1 MFIVA
6 AYISSS
12 TGFYGSPFK
21 FWNPS
26 NSNSL
31 DFARL
36 DYQKNFYVGGLNGAI
51 NYRNFIIPESNIA
64 NQLVHVAIVYEHSNS
79 KLTLYLN
86 GQAFR
91 SASVT
96 AARQQFTQLTLGG
109 MLFFNDH
116 SQDRPMIGYID
127 EFRVTDG
134 VALWTENFT
143 PPTSPYTV
151 VLALKGIEDQI
162 KFYAVPTEPPR
173 LVLNGQ
179 DHTHTYA
186 ALVEPKVVDVA
197 NSNTIALLH
206 FDDPSDPLKDEC
218 GNTWKCDETPIIISE
233 NAKFG
238 KSLGNSTIYIEDF
251 APGGGD
257 CTIDFWA
264 RNDAPYRA
272 FFSFY
277 DPTAYGNTRQAL
289 GIYDGFLSWT
299 NGNATGLISNG
310 IDFSVWHHYAVV
322 NDKVYVDGV
331 LQGSDAAL
339 FADGQSYN
347 LYVYGIVEDFR
358 ISKSAVWTENFT
370 PPTKSS
376 EMAGVNYTDNPYASD
391 ISIRI
396 GTAENDVRAV
406 AKSKKPTTLS
416 LGTNAVNVTANSLTE
431 IVQIDINGKG
441 GKDSS
446 REIVVTSNKPEIV
459 TAYYSAIRVGVIIR
473 AKDEAGT
480 AIISV
485 QVAENE
491 NYEASPVQTITVGN
505 YAFGPL
511 NTCTPDEIQACTQ
524 LRLAPVTWAVGDD
537 TAGIHIDRFAVGG
550 RKYYVWA
557 TKLLIKI

>member
-264 RNDAPYRA
+264 RRDN
-272 FFSFY
+272 
-277 DPTAYGNTRQAL
+277 
-289 GIYDGFLSWT
+289 
-299 NGNATGLISNG
+299 SNG
-310 IDFSVWHHYAVV
+310 MFFWFDATNAYNSIGYGLTTSNGWLGWQSDRATERFADIDFSVWHHYAVV